1 MLSIC
6 LQLLLILVLLSL
18 DGRNENAPN
27 ASTLK
32 IAFACFFYF
41 PFYLVRKKET
51 DFVRVSLTCIL
62 IQFTYI

>member
-32 IAFACFFYF
+32 IAFAFFISLF
-41 PFYLVRKKET
+41 TLLEKRKLI
-51 DFVRVSLTCIL
+51 SLE
-62 IQFTYI
+62 FH

>member
-6 LQLLLILVLLSL
+6 LQLLLILGLLSL

-32 IAFACFFYF
+32 IAFACFFF
-41 PFYLVRKKET
+41 ISFFTLFEKRK
-51 DFVRVSLTCIL
+51 L
-62 IQFTYI
+62 ISIEFH